1 MVCPE
6 KFNLSNMVTVKS
18 YSYSK
23 LVLGYGPERGA
34 TVTVQWNSQ
43 SQAFTLVFGGYKH
56 LTLSILYIYIYIVPG
71 YKSYHSNILN
81 IAYLANLLFK
91 CYRN

>member
-1 MVCPE
+1 MVCSE

-43 SQAFTLVFGGYKH
+43 SQAFTLVFGEFNYVNTVH
-56 LTLSILYIYIYIVPG
+56 IY
-71 YKSYHSNILN
+71 SAWL
-81 IAYLANLLFK
+81 
-91 CYRN
+91 